1 MMNTAL
7 RPSLHRVSDAELLV
21 ELQRLAG
28 CEREAT
34 VHVIAALMEVEA
46 RRLHLGEG
54 CPSLFVYCTE
64 VLHFSEHAAY
74 LRIEAARTAQRF
86 PGVLERLAEGSL
98 TLTTIGLLKPH
109 LTADNHREL
118 LEAARHKSKRDV
130 EKMIAALRPLPPV
143 PSSVRK
149 LPAPTA
155 ARPVLPADPEMAA
168 QASDERIDQTPRAVP
183 PPPAVAS
190 RPAVVTPLAPERYK
204 VQVTISRDAHDK
216 LRRAQELLRHT
227 IPNGDPA
234 AIVERALSLL
244 VDDLERKRCAAAKHP
259 RPAIASTPG
268 SRHVPAA
275 VRRQVWSRDEGR
287 CAFVGARGRCPE
299 RGFLELHHVVPFADG
314 GATDTANLQLRC
326 RAHNAFEA
334 EMWFGREEMQER
346 REDAPTRSGPSVL
359 SQ

>member
-1 MMNTAL
+1 M
-7 RPSLHRVSDAELLV
+7 
-21 ELQRLAG
+21 
-28 CEREAT
+28 
-34 VHVIAALMEVEA
+34 
-46 RRLHLGEG
+46 
-54 CPSLFVYCTE
+54 YCTD

-86 PGVLERLAEGSL
+86 PEVLERLTDGSL
-98 TLTTIGLLKPH
+98 TLTTVGLLKPH
-109 LTADNHREL
+109 LTADNHGEL

-130 EKMIAALRPLPPV
+130 EQMIAALRPLPAV

-149 LPAPTA
+149 LPAPQAVEPSVPAADEITA
-155 ARPVLPADPEMAA
+155 
-168 QASDERIDQTPRAVP
+168 DERIDHAHKTAPA
-183 PPPAVAS
+183 PPAIVT

-204 VQVTISRDAHDK
+204 VQVTISREAHDK

-227 IPNGDPA
+227 IPSGDPA

-244 VDDLERKRCAAAKHP
+244 VDDLERKRRAAAKRP
-259 RPAIASTPG
+259 RPAVASTPG

-275 VRRQVWSRDEGR
+275 VKREVWARDEGR

-334 EMWFGREEMQER
+334 EAWFGPELTPTRETST
-346 REDAPTRSGPSVL
+346 TRSGPG
-359 SQ
+359 

>member
-7 RPSLHRVSDAELLV
+7 SASLQHVSDADLLV
-21 ELQRLAG
+21 QLQHLAG

-54 CPSLFVYCTE
+54 CGSLFVYCTD

-86 PGVLERLAEGSL
+86 PAVLERLAEGSL
-98 TLTTIGLLKPH
+98 TLTTIGLLKPL
-109 LTADNHREL
+109 LTADNHGEL

-130 EKMIAALRPLPPV
+130 EKMIAALRPLPAV
-143 PSSVRK
+143 PSTVRK
-149 LPAPTA
+149 VPAAKAVEPAVPA
-155 ARPVLPADPEMAA
+155 AREMAA
-168 QASDERIDQTPRAVP
+168 QASNERIDHTPEAVP
-183 PPPAVAS
+183 APPALAT

-216 LRRAQELLRHT
+216 LRRAQELLRHA
-227 IPNGDPA
+227 IPSGDPA

-244 VDDLERKRCAAAKHP
+244 VDDLERK
-259 RPAIASTPG
+259 
-268 SRHVPAA
+268 
-275 VRRQVWSRDEGR
+275 R

-334 EMWFGREEMQER
+334 ERWFGAVERENRPEV
-346 REDAPTRSGPSVL
+346 PTRSGPSL
-359 SQ
+359 S

>member
-7 RPSLHRVSDAELLV
+7 SPSLQHVSDADLLV

-54 CPSLFVYCTE
+54 CGSLFVYCTD

-86 PGVLERLAEGSL
+86 PAVLERLAEGSL

-109 LTADNHREL
+109 LTADNHGEL

-130 EKMIAALRPLPPV
+130 EKMIAALRPLPAV
-143 PSSVRK
+143 PSTVRK
-149 LPAPTA
+149 VPAAKPVDVPALGAPVMTMERCQARIEDVPATAPVAPSVPT
-155 ARPVLPADPEMAA
+155 
-168 QASDERIDQTPRAVP
+168 
-183 PPPAVAS
+183 
-190 RPAVVTPLAPERYK
+190 RPAIVTPLAPERYK
-204 VQVTISRDAHDK
+204 VQITISREAHDK
-216 LRRAQELLRHT
+216 LRRAQELLRHA
-227 IPNGDPA
+227 IPSGDPA

-244 VDDLERKRCAAAKHP
+244 VDDLERKRCAAAKNP
-259 RPAIASTPG
+259 RQTAGSPPR

-275 VRRQVWSRDEGR
+275 VKREVWARDEGR
-287 CAFVGARGRCPE
+287 CAFVGALGRCPE

-334 EMWFGREEMQER
+334 DAWFGAVEREN
-346 REDAPTRSGPSVL
+346 RSEVPAD
-359 SQ
+359 

>member
-1 MMNTAL
+1 MMNTVL
-7 RPSLHRVSDAELLV
+7 SPSLQGVSDADLLV

-54 CPSLFVYCTE
+54 CGSLFVYCTD

-86 PGVLERLAEGSL
+86 PDVLERLANGSL

-109 LTADNHREL
+109 LTADNHGEL

-130 EKMIAALRPLPPV
+130 EKMIAALRPLPAV
-143 PSSVRK
+143 PSTVRK
-149 LPAPTA
+149 VPAPKA
-155 ARPVLPADPEMAA
+155 VEPAVPVASETAA
-168 QASDERIDQTPRAVP
+168 QASAERIDHTPEAGAAP
-183 PPPAVAS
+183 SALAT
-190 RPAVVTPLAPERYK
+190 RPAIVTPLAPERYK
-204 VQVTISRDAHDK
+204 VQVTISREAHDK
-216 LRRAQELLRHT
+216 MRRAQELLRHS

-244 VDDLERKRCAAAKHP
+244 VDDLERKRCAAAKNP
-259 RPAIASTPG
+259 RPAIPATSG

-275 VRRQVWSRDEGR
+275 VKRAVWARDEGR
-287 CAFVGARGRCPE
+287 CAFVGARGRCLE
-299 RGFLELHHVVPFADG
+299 HGFLELHHVVPFADG
-314 GATDTANLQLRC
+314 GATDAANLQLRC

-334 EMWFGREEMQER
+334 EKWFGAVER
-346 REDAPTRSGPSVL
+346 QDRPEVPGD
-359 SQ
+359 